1 MERDAIDLG
10 KMRIPRLFKIY
21 FIPTLLGMISISA
34 VTAFDGIFIGRGV
47 GSNGVAAVNIA
58 VAPMMVIMGLGLM
71 LGMGCSVVASI
82 QLARGKDKAARYNVS
97 QALAFATILIGIFG
111 GCVLAAPEWFARI
124 LGSSDTLMPLVVD
137 YMVWI
142 YPGLLFNIWLIIG
155 LFVMRLDGAPKLA
168 MWCNIITGLLNAV
181 LDYIFIFPLGMGL
194 KGAAI
199 ATTISYTIGGII
211 VIIYLGF
218 YARQL
223 RLIKIKLSATSLKL
237 AMRNI
242 GYQCRVG
249 VSAML
254 GECTMALLMFVGN
267 QVFMQWLGDDGVGA
281 FGVACY
287 YCPFLFMVGNAIAQ
301 SAQPIISYNYG
312 QNQSDRVRKTE
323 RLAILTALIAG
334 VLVTTVFILLPK
346 PLVGLFLDTSSHA
359 AGLAI
364 AGLPYFAVAA
374 TFYIFNL
381 TAIGYFQSVEKVW
394 PSIVFA
400 LLRGIVFLVPS
411 FLIMPR
417 LLGIPGI
424 WLSLAMSEM
433 LTALII
439 VTYYTVRKNQR
450 FS

>member
-1 MERDAIDLG
+1 MKRDAIDLG

-21 FIPTLLGMISISA
+21 FIPTLLGMISMSA

-82 QLARGKDKAARYNVS
+82 QLARGKGKAARYNVS
-97 QALAFATILIGIFG
+97 QALVFATILIGIFG
-111 GCVLAAPEWFARI
+111 GCVLIAPGWFARV
-124 LGSSDTLMPLVVD
+124 LGSSDTLLPLVVD

-223 RLIKIKLSATSLKL
+223 RLIKIKLSPTSMKL

-267 QVFMQWLGDDGVGA
+267 QVFMRWLGDDGVGA

-287 YCPFLFMVGNAIAQ
+287 YCPFLFMIGNAIAQ

-312 QNQSDRVRKTE
+312 QNQRERVHKTE
-323 RLAILTALIAG
+323 RLAILTALIGG
-334 VLVTTVFILLPK
+334 VMVTTVFILLPR

-433 LTALII
+433 LTALTIMA
-439 VTYYTVRKNQR
+439 YYSVRRHAR
-450 FS
+450 FN

>member
-21 FIPTLLGMISISA
+21 FIPTLLGMISMSA
-34 VTAFDGIFIGRGV
+34 VTAFDGIFIGHGV
-47 GSNGVAAVNIA
+47 GAEGVAAVNIA
-58 VAPMMVIMGLGLM
+58 WAPMMVLMGVGMM

-82 QLARGKDKAARYNVS
+82 QLARDREKAARYNVT
-97 QALAFATILIGIFG
+97 QAIVFSALLLLITAIPVMGF
-111 GCVLAAPEWFARI
+111 PREFARF
-124 LGSSDTLMPLVVD
+124 LGASESLLPLVKN
-137 YMVWI
+137 YMLWI
-142 YPGLLFNIWLIIG
+142 YPSLVFELWLIVG
-155 LFVMRLDGAPKLA
+155 LFVIRLDGAPKLA
-168 MWCNIITGLLNAV
+168 MWCNIIPGVLNAV

-199 ATTISYTIGGII
+199 ATSISYVIGGLI
-211 VIIYLGF
+211 VIGYLAFG
-218 YARQL
+218 ARHL
-223 RLIKIKLSATSLKL
+223 RLIRLKLSPKSIRL

-242 GYQCRVG
+242 GYQSRIG
-249 VSAML
+249 LSAML
-254 GECTMALLMFVGN
+254 GECTMAQLMLVGN
-267 QVFMQWLGDDGVGA
+267 QVFMRWLGDDGVGA

-287 YCPFLFMVGNAIAQ
+287 YCPFLFMIGNAIAQ

-312 QNQSDRVRKTE
+312 QNQRERVRKTE
-323 RLAILTALIAG
+323 RLAILTALIGG

-400 LLRGIVFLVPS
+400 LLRGIVLLVPS

-424 WLSLAMSEM
+424 WMSLAMSEM
-433 LTALII
+433 LTALTIMA
-439 VTYYTVRKNQR
+439 YYSVRRHPR

>member
-21 FIPTLLGMISISA
+21 FIPTLLGMISMSA
-34 VTAFDGIFIGRGV
+34 VTAFDGIFIGHGV
-47 GSNGVAAVNIA
+47 GAEGVAAVNIA
-58 VAPMMVIMGLGLM
+58 WAPMMVLMGVGMM

-82 QLARGKDKAARYNVS
+82 QLARDRGKVARYNVT
-97 QALAFATILIGIFG
+97 QAIVFSALLWLVAGVPVMGFPTEFSR
-111 GCVLAAPEWFARI
+111 F
-124 LGSSDTLMPLVVD
+124 LGASESLLPLVKT
-137 YMVWI
+137 YMLWI
-142 YPGLLFNIWLIIG
+142 YPSLVFELWLIIG
-155 LFVMRLDGAPKLA
+155 LFVIRLDGAPKLA
-168 MWCNIITGLLNAV
+168 MWCNIIPGVLNAV
-181 LDYIFIFPLGMGL
+181 LDYIFIFPLDMGL

-199 ATTISYTIGGII
+199 ATSISYVIGGLIAI
-211 VIIYLGF
+211 GYLLFG
-218 YARQL
+218 ARQL
-223 RLIKIKLSATSLKL
+223 RLIRLKLSSKSLRL
-237 AMRNI
+237 ALRNI
-242 GYQCRVG
+242 GYQARIG
-249 VSAML
+249 LSAML

-287 YCPFLFMVGNAIAQ
+287 YCPFLFMIGNAIAQ

-323 RLAILTALIAG
+323 RLAILTALVGG

-364 AGLPYFAVAA
+364 DGLPYFAVAA

-424 WLSLAMSEM
+424 WLSLAVSEM
-433 LTALII
+433 LTTLTIT
-439 VTYYTVRKNQR
+439 VYYSIRKRLR
-450 FS
+450 F